1 MHLSLVIYLRQ
12 DSAISPTGSVSSQ
25 EEISIS
31 IFVVSSAFSAL
42 LHSLN
47 IVGGPKCVSQ
57 LMHEGVA
64 TSETKELQ
72 ASSLISDLFGY
83 VQGITEET
91 FSDCM
96 SLLIFCAHPFNLRQS
111 GKHSHQM
118 FTKPVKVS
126 LK

>member
-1 MHLSLVIYLRQ
+1 M
-12 DSAISPTGSVSSQ
+12 VS
-25 EEISIS
+25 
-31 IFVVSSAFSAL
+31 FPFSAL

-91 FSDCM
+91 FSG
-96 SLLIFCAHPFNLRQS
+96 L
-111 GKHSHQM
+111 
-118 FTKPVKVS
+118 VKI
-126 LK
+126 